1 MSRTLAHA
9 VLAFVLCSAATSY
22 AQQPPQPVC
31 NHQWVPN
38 GGPVLGSPTNP
49 PCGQAAT
56 PPHTAFQVDAS
67 EFYRGY
73 VDSYQGQQTQCTLDT
88 VMLTLP
94 GECGGTNQG
103 QPVTCMPEV
112 PGYSS
117 SSVSDAVTT
126 TFSYE
131 VFVETGSTG
140 SISCKYSDTVKDNTP
155 TLSASTPDCGCPC
168 PSSAPGPTFAAGPY
182 TVGDQYNIYSPT
194 GWTYYPGTSTYNSSD
209 DAVATIDNPP
219 SGSGDTPAAVIESNG
234 TTNIS
239 GLNLVFTANSGG
251 YIATGCS
258 TGAAALTVAGG
269 GGGSCQHL
277 CGSICMDNMTCP
289 GPGGGTPTCEDT
301 EGGWIPVCPPPEGSP
316 ILVDA
321 FGQGFHL
328 TGIVGGVSFTF
339 FPNKPAVQISWTDP
353 NFSNGWLAL
362 DRNGNGRI
370 DNATELFGNLTP
382 QPPSATPNGYLAL
395 AMFDQPANGGNG
407 NGAIDPGDQVFS
419 KLLVWIDSNHDG
431 ISQPGELHSL
441 RDVGIYGIGL
451 AYKNEPYVDRFGN
464 KFRYQ
469 GQIFDDA
476 DIGHYRT
483 YDVFLRYTS
492 K

>member
-103 QPVTCMPEV
+103 QPVTCMPEM

-194 GWTYYPGTSTYNSSD
+194 GWTYYPGTSTDNSSD

-395 AMFDQPANGGNG
+395 AMFDQLANGGNG
-407 NGAIDPGDQVFS
+407 NGVIDPGDQVFS

-431 ISQPGELHSL
+431 ISQPEELYSL
-441 RDVGIYGIGL
+441 
-451 AYKNEPYVDRFGN
+451 
-464 KFRYQ
+464 
-469 GQIFDDA
+469 
-476 DIGHYRT
+476 
-483 YDVFLRYTS
+483 
-492 K
+492 